1 LEGSGELADRQQ
13 SQVVQTASATVLP
26 ALMLSGGA
34 LVVLATVALIAIVSV
49 AFLITGG
56 AGSAY
61 DQIGAGGIDREGEYD
76 VAPAAAG
83 DSPAGRAE
91 RELEIRQLLSARSER
106 LVRSGQPPL
115 DVDAEVARLLAAEQ
129 AGEASDRPD
138 PELMAEV
145 RSLVVGRN
153 ERRVRQGME
162 PLDVDA
168 EVKRALEQLGP

>member
-1 LEGSGELADRQQ
+1 
-13 SQVVQTASATVLP
+13 VHTASATVLL
-26 ALMLSGGA
+26 ALSLSGGA

-61 DQIGAGGIDREGEYD
+61 DQIGAGGIAREGEYE
-76 VAPAAAG
+76 VAPAAVVE
-83 DSPAGRAE
+83 SPAGRAE
-91 RELEIRQLLSARSER
+91 RELEIRQLLHARSER
-106 LVRSGQPPL
+106 LVRSGQPAL
-115 DVDAEVARLLAAEQ
+115 DVDAELARLLASEQ
-129 AGEASDRPD
+129 GGPD
-138 PELMAEV
+138 PELVAEV

-153 ERRVRQGME
+153 ERRMRQGME

>member
-1 LEGSGELADRQQ
+1 
-13 SQVVQTASATVLP
+13 
-26 ALMLSGGA
+26 
-34 LVVLATVALIAIVSV
+34 ALIAIVSV

-76 VAPAAAG
+76 VAPAAAE
-83 DSPAGRAE
+83 SSAGREE
-91 RELEIRQLLSARSER
+91 RELEIRQLLNARSER